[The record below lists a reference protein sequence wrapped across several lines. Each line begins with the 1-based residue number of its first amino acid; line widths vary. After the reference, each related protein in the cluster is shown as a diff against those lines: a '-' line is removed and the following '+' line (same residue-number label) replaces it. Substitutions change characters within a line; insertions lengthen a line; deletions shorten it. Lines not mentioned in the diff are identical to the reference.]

1 MDGSPRDRRKP
12 PPPEP
17 PGKAGRGLSL
27 PGPLPGPV
35 LVSEG
40 TGRKRSATAR
50 DETGPPGI
58 RTERPAQSQARRKV
72 MSPARGAVCGPPCRL
87 SPGLRGRPREAPSP
101 QDGGPLS
108 SLSRGL
114 TVCVDALGPPG
125 LRASGP
131 PASGPPGLRASGPPG
146 LRASGPQGL
155 RASGPPGL
163 RVCGSWKPGCLGP
176 AGLPACVSTRRT
188 VSGPPCRLPPGLR
201 LPRQLEGSRCRAG
214 HGRGHVGGSRCSAG
228 HGRIRSLMSRDN
240 VTT

>member
-163 RVCGSWKPGCLGP
+163 RVVE
-176 AGLPACVSTRRT
+176 AGLSRAC
-188 VSGPPCRLPPGLR
+188 GPPGLR
-201 LPRQLEGSRCRAG
+201 LHETDSFRAALSAASGSASPATARGVTLPCRTRQGSRWWVTLQCGTRQDS
-214 HGRGHVGGSRCSAG
+214 VPYVSR
-228 HGRIRSLMSRDN
+228 
-240 VTT
+240 